1 MQGACCFA
9 NMVSAPIQPCNRP
22 HLERAVSILG
32 CCAAAQISMDWEMSS
47 VNVLEWKLA
56 DVPELG
62 YYNSD
67 RPFPR
72 GELLLKTHSMIK
84 GYYKH
89 PKARRPGAR
98 GAARVARRPGPAA
111 RTGLPRAPWPRPA
124 ATCWLSVAA
133 L

>member
-1 MQGACCFA
+1 
-9 NMVSAPIQPCNRP
+9 
-22 HLERAVSILG
+22 VSILG

-98 GAARVARRPGPAA
+98 GAARVARQPG
-111 RTGLPRAPWPRPA
+111 RSESRAPASAVA
-124 ATCWLSVAA
+124 APGGDVLAVAA